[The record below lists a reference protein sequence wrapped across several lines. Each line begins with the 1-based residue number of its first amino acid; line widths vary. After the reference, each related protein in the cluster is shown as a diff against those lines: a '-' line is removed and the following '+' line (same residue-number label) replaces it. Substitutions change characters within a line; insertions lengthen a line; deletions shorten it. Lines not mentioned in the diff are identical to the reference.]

1 MFRKRKRYV
10 CKMLKSIFKR
20 VFFYIWKNRLLSK
33 IDCVIM
39 ITVLKYIFLQKEAFY
54 ETTTFILFE
63 RI

>member
-20 VFFYIWKNRLLSK
+20 VFYIWKNRLLSK